1 MTTIGATKVVPLR
14 MKPGDRERINRTRR
28 VLEQD
33 IARLERSLAQ
43 RRSKEGQEATR
54 ATILSKRAQLHRLND
69 YLKVAVPYQVQ
80 RRVKP
85 IPRSHV
91 PRDVA
96 PKGSALHQKQMREA
110 RRMMRKLDKARK
122 QLAQQAAQPL
132 NLKKAP
138 KVVDEKSLQK
148 YMEVMESNKQ
158 AIHEMQMK
166 MAAMERQR
174 KLEKETKPP
183 VQEVAKPPALTPME
197 KKEMEEL
204 PKQLDYLQN
213 RLSIVQKNVNMV
225 NGNGFIYHALTFFKK
240 TRRAQA
246 AKWLNGKG
254 FSVKLGEEMTPTK
267 QNVRLQMFDRAS
279 RRRVFKEV
287 PKLTH
292 PDITNIPQRIQSIR
306 NRIAALNKKSAG
318 LGDIHH
324 YTPAP
329 RKSSGF
335 MDRIAADGA
344 KAAHMEQLGA
354 IQHRRSLMG
363 VPNPHR
369 PYAMGRNLGML
380 TVLKQRELQRNNRPK
395 IESNNMAGLRRYTN
409 AQYAR
414 ESRARAEQES
424 KKEVANLA
432 GAFTQTRAVME
443 RMVR

>member
-91 PRDVA
+91 QRDVA
-96 PKGSALHQKQMREA
+96 PKGSALHQKRMREA
-110 RRMMRKLDKARK
+110 RRMMKKLEKARK
-122 QLAQQAAQPL
+122 QLAQQAAQAP

-138 KVVDEKSLQK
+138 KVVDERSLQK

-166 MAAMERQR
+166 MAAMERQK
-174 KLEKETKPP
+174 KLEKETKPL
-183 VQEVAKPPALTPME
+183 VREVAKPPSLTPME
-197 KKEMEEL
+197 KKEREDL
-204 PKQLDYLQN
+204 PKQLEHLRLRYSDVN
-213 RLSIVQKNVNMV
+213 RVVKRMNQDGYM
-225 NGNGFIYHALTFFKK
+225 
-240 TRRAQA
+240 RRALSMFQRTRDKRFA
-246 AKWLNGKG
+246 DEFDKRNISLKIATEL
-254 FSVKLGEEMTPTK
+254 TPTPQK
-267 QNVRLQMFDRAS
+267 VTVKGWGRKWQMQ
-279 RRRVFKEV
+279 
-287 PKLTH
+287 KLTH
-292 PDITNIPQRIQSIR
+292 PDMTNIPQKMQSIR
-306 NRIAALNKKSAG
+306 NRIAALNKKKAG

>member
-69 YLKVAVPYQVQ
+69 YLKVAAPYQVQ

-85 IPRSHV
+85 IPKSHV

-148 YMEVMESNKQ
+148 YTEVMESNRK

-166 MAAMERQR
+166 MASMERQR

-197 KKEMEEL
+197 KKEMEDL
-204 PKQLDYLQN
+204 PKQLAYLQN

-225 NGNGFIYHALTFFKK
+225 NNRSNGEIRVLLMMFKNK
-240 TRRAQA
+240 KSRDL
-246 AKWLNGKG
+246 LNKLNKEG
-254 FSVKLGEEMTPTK
+254 FSVRLGMEMTPT
-267 QNVRLQMFDRAS
+267 
-279 RRRVFKEV
+279 RRRMSTSYQGRRIFVNQ
-287 PKLTH
+287 LTH
-292 PDITNIPQRIQSIR
+292 PDLTNIPQKMLSIQ
-306 NRIAALNKKSAG
+306 NRIAALNKKKAG

-329 RKSSGF
+329 RKSSGLH
-335 MDRIAADGA
+335 G
-344 KAAHMEQLGA
+344 
-354 IQHRRSLMG
+354 
-363 VPNPHR
+363 
-369 PYAMGRNLGML
+369 PYC
-380 TVLKQRELQRNNRPK
+380 
-395 IESNNMAGLRRYTN
+395 
-409 AQYAR
+409 
-414 ESRARAEQES
+414 SRWR
-424 KKEVANLA
+424 
-432 GAFTQTRAVME
+432 
-443 RMVR
+443 

>member
-85 IPRSHV
+85 IPKSHV

-96 PKGSALHQKQMREA
+96 PKGSALHQKRMREA
-110 RRMMRKLDKARK
+110 QRMMQKMEKARK
-122 QLAQQAAQPL
+122 QLAQQAAQAP

-148 YMEVMESNKQ
+148 YIEVMESNKQ

-166 MAAMERQR
+166 MAAMERQK
-174 KLEKETKPP
+174 KLEKETKPK
-183 VQEVAKPPALTPME
+183 VVEVAKAPALTPME
-197 KKEMEEL
+197 KKEMEDL
-204 PKQLDYLQN
+204 PKQLTYLKQ
-213 RLSIVQKNVNMV
+213 RLSVVQKNVNMV
-225 NGNGFIYHALTFFKK
+225 NKSGTIYHGLMRFKK
-240 TRRAQA
+240 SNSRG
-246 AKWLNGKG
+246 WLNWLNSKG
-254 FSVKLGEEMTPTK
+254 FSVRLGTEMVPTR
-267 QNVRLQMFDRAS
+267 QRIRLKIGS
-279 RRRVFKEV
+279 RSMWVN
-287 PKLTH
+287 KLTH
-292 PDITNIPQRIQSIR
+292 PDLTNIPQKIQSIQ
-306 NRIAALNKKSAG
+306 NRIAALNKKKAG

-395 IESNNMAGLRRYTN
+395 IESNNMAGLRRYTH

>member
-85 IPRSHV
+85 IPRSNV
-91 PRDVA
+91 QRDVA
-96 PKGSALHQKQMREA
+96 PKGSTLHQKQMREA

-122 QLAQQAAQPL
+122 QLAAQAAQPP

-138 KVVDEKSLQK
+138 KVVDERSLQK

-166 MAAMERQR
+166 MTSMERQK
-174 KLEKETKPP
+174 KLEKETKPK
-183 VQEVAKPPALTPME
+183 VVEVAKPPALTPME
-197 KKEMEEL
+197 QKEAVEL
-204 PKQLDYLQN
+204 PKQLEHL
-213 RLSIVQKNVNMV
+213 RLRHSDVYRVVKRMNVDGYMRR
-225 NGNGFIYHALTFFKK
+225 ALTMFNK
-240 TRRAQA
+240 TRDKRYADEFNKRNISLKIA
-246 AKWLNGKG
+246 TEL
-254 FSVKLGEEMTPTK
+254 TPTPQK
-267 QNVRLQMFDRAS
+267 VTVTGWGRKWQMQ
-279 RRRVFKEV
+279 
-287 PKLTH
+287 KLTH
-292 PDITNIPQRIQSIR
+292 PDMANIPQKMQSIR
-306 NRIAALNKKSAG
+306 NRIAALSKKKAG

-335 MDRIAADGA
+335 MERIAADGVQ
-344 KAAHMEQLGA
+344 AAQMEQLGA

-380 TVLKQRELQRNNRPK
+380 TVLKQRELQRINRPK
-395 IESNNMAGLRRYTN
+395 IEANSMAGLRRYTN

>member
-1 MTTIGATKVVPLR
+1 MIENESTVRVAYLS
-14 MKPGDRERINRTRR
+14 RT
-28 VLEQD
+28 LLD
-33 IARLERSLAQ
+33 SSALAQ

-85 IPRSHV
+85 IPKSHV

-148 YMEVMESNKQ
+148 YTEVMESNKK

-166 MAAMERQR
+166 MASMERQR

-197 KKEMEEL
+197 KKEMEDL
-204 PKQLDYLQN
+204 PKQLAYLQN

-225 NGNGFIYHALTFFKK
+225 NNRRNGEIYVLLMMFKRNNNRDTLMK
-240 TRRAQA
+240 LNRA
-246 AKWLNGKG
+246 G
-254 FSVKLGEEMTPTK
+254 FSVRLGTEMTPT
-267 QNVRLQMFDRAS
+267 S
-279 RRRVFKEV
+279 RKMSMSYRGRRIFVNQ
-287 PKLTH
+287 LTH
-292 PDITNIPQRIQSIR
+292 PDLKNIPQKIQSIQ
-306 NRIAALNKKSAG
+306 NRIAALNKKKAG

>member
-91 PRDVA
+91 PREIP
-96 PKGSALHQKQMREA
+96 PKGSALLRRQMREA
-110 RRMMRKLDKARK
+110 RRMMRKLEKARK
-122 QLAQQAAQPL
+122 QLAKQAAPPP
-132 NLKKAP
+132 NLQKAP

-148 YMEVMESNKQ
+148 YMEVMEANKQ

-174 KLEKETKPP
+174 KLERETKPP
-183 VQEVAKPPALTPME
+183 VQEVPKPPALTPME

-204 PKQLDYLQN
+204 PKQLIHLQN
-213 RLSIVQKNVNMV
+213 RLSTVQKNVNMV
-225 NGNGFIYHALTFFKK
+225 NNDGAIYYGIMNFKRTNSK
-240 TRRAQA
+240 N
-246 AKWLNGKG
+246 WLNFLQRRD
-254 FSVKLGEEMTPTK
+254 FSVKLGKEMTPTK
-267 QNVRLQMFDRAS
+267 ERIRLKMFNFTRT
-279 RRRVFKEV
+279 VN
-287 PKLTH
+287 KLTH
-292 PDITNIPQRIQSIR
+292 PDITNIPQKIQSIQ
-306 NRIAALNKKSAG
+306 NRIAALNKKKAG

-324 YTPAP
+324 YTPTP

-335 MDRIAADGA
+335 MDRVAADGIR
-344 KAAHMEQLGA
+344 AAHMEQLGT

-369 PYAMGRNLGML
+369 PYAMGRNLGLL
-380 TVLKQRELQRNNRPK
+380 TVHKQRQLQRNNRPK
-395 IESNNMAGLRRYTN
+395 IEANNMAGLRRYTN

>member
-1 MTTIGATKVVPLR
+1 MTTIGATKVVPLY
-14 MKPGDRERINRTRR
+14 MKPGDKARIDRTRR

-69 YLKVAVPYQVQ
+69 YLKVAVPHQVQ
-80 RRVKP
+80 PRIKP
-85 IPRSHV
+85 IPRSHI
-91 PRDVA
+91 PREMP
-96 PKGSALHQKQMREA
+96 PKGSALLRKQMREA
-110 RRMMRKLDKARK
+110 RRMMRKLEEARK
-122 QLAQQAAQPL
+122 QLAKQAAQPP
-132 NLKKAP
+132 NLQKAP

-148 YMEVMESNKQ
+148 YIEVMESNKE

-166 MAAMERQR
+166 MAAMERQK
-174 KLEKETKPP
+174 KLEKETKPK
-183 VQEVAKPPALTPME
+183 VVEVAKPPALTPME
-197 KKEMEEL
+197 KKEMEDL
-204 PKQLDYLQN
+204 PKQLEHLQK
-213 RLSIVQKNVNMV
+213 RLSDVNRVVKRM
-225 NGNGFIYHALTFFKK
+225 NEDGYM
-240 TRRAQA
+240 RRALSMFQRTRMKRYA
-246 AKWLNGKG
+246 NEFAKRDISLKIATE
-254 FSVKLGEEMTPTK
+254 LIPTSEK
-267 QNVRLQMFDRAS
+267 TTVSAFNRKFVMQ
-279 RRRVFKEV
+279 
-287 PKLTH
+287 KLTH
-292 PDITNIPQRIQSIR
+292 PDMKNIPQRMQSIR
-306 NRIAALNKKSAG
+306 NRIAALNKKKAG

-335 MDRIAADGA
+335 MDRVVSDGLQ
-344 KAAHMEQLGA
+344 AAHMEQLGA

-369 PYAMGRNLGML
+369 PYAMGRNLGLL
-380 TVLKQRELQRNNRPK
+380 TVHKQRQLQRKNRPK
-395 IESNNMAGLRRYTN
+395 IEANNMAGLRRYTN

>member
-1 MTTIGATKVVPLR
+1 MRTIGATKIVPLR

-80 RRVKP
+80 PRTKP
-85 IPRSHV
+85 IPKSHV
-91 PRDVA
+91 QRQVA
-96 PKGSALHQKQMREA
+96 PKGSALHQKQMHEA

-122 QLAQQAAQPL
+122 QLKAKAAQPL
-132 NLKKAP
+132 NLQKAP
-138 KVVDEKSLQK
+138 KVVDERSLQK
-148 YMEVMESNKQ
+148 HMEVMEANKQ

-166 MAAMERQR
+166 MASMERQR
-174 KLEKETKPP
+174 KLEKETKPK
-183 VQEVAKPPALTPME
+183 VVEVPKPPALTPME
-197 KKEMEEL
+197 KKEMADL
-204 PKQLDYLQN
+204 PKQSAHLKARYDA
-213 RLSIVQKNVNMV
+213 VQKVVKRMNEDGYM
-225 NGNGFIYHALTFFKK
+225 
-240 TRRAQA
+240 RRALIMFGRTRDKRYA
-246 AKWLNGKG
+246 DEFNKRNISLKIATEL
-254 FSVKLGEEMTPTK
+254 TPTPQK
-267 QNVRLQMFDRAS
+267 VTVTGWGRKWQMQR
-279 RRRVFKEV
+279 
-287 PKLTH
+287 LTH
-292 PDITNIPQRIQSIR
+292 PDMANIPQKLQSIQ
-306 NRIAALNKKSAG
+306 NRIAALNKKKAG

-335 MDRIAADGA
+335 MERITADGVQ
-344 KAAHMEQLGA
+344 AAQMEQLGA
-354 IQHRRSLMG
+354 IQHHRSLMG

-395 IESNNMAGLRRYTN
+395 IEANSMAGLRRYTN
-409 AQYAR
+409 AQHAR
-414 ESRARAEQES
+414 ESRVRAEQES

>member
-1 MTTIGATKVVPLR
+1 MRTIGATKVVPLR

-69 YLKVAVPYQVQ
+69 YLKVAAPHQVQ

-85 IPRSHV
+85 IPKSHV

-110 RRMMRKLDKARK
+110 RRMMRKMDKARK

-132 NLKKAP
+132 NLKQAP

-166 MAAMERQR
+166 MAAMERQK
-174 KLEKETKPP
+174 KLERETKPK
-183 VQEVAKPPALTPME
+183 VVEVAKAPALTPME
-197 KKEMEEL
+197 QKEMEEL
-204 PKQLDYLQN
+204 PKQLEHIRLRYSDVN
-213 RLSIVQKNVNMV
+213 RVVKRMNVDGYMRR
-225 NGNGFIYHALTFFKK
+225 ALVMFNK
-240 TRRAQA
+240 TRDKRYADEFNKRNISLKIA
-246 AKWLNGKG
+246 TE
-254 FSVKLGEEMTPTK
+254 VTPTPQPVK
-267 QNVRLQMFDRAS
+267 VKGWGREWTMQ
-279 RRRVFKEV
+279 
-287 PKLTH
+287 KLTH
-292 PDITNIPQRIQSIR
+292 PDMVNIPQKMQSIR
-306 NRIAALNKKSAG
+306 NRIAALNKKKAG

-344 KAAHMEQLGA
+344 KATHMEQLGT
-354 IQHRRSLMG
+354 IQHHRSLMG

-395 IESNNMAGLRRYTN
+395 IEANNMAGLRRYTN
-409 AQYAR
+409 AQHAR
-414 ESRARAEQES
+414 ESRVRAEQES

>member
-1 MTTIGATKVVPLR
+1 MTTIGATKVVPLY
-14 MKPGDRERINRTRR
+14 MKPGDKARIDRTRR

-54 ATILSKRAQLHRLND
+54 ATILSKRARLHRLND
-69 YLKVAVPYQVQ
+69 YLKVAVPHQVQ
-80 RRVKP
+80 PRMKP
-85 IPRSHV
+85 IPKSHV

-96 PKGSALHQKQMREA
+96 PKGSALHQKRMREA
-110 RRMMRKLDKARK
+110 QRMMRKLDNARK
-122 QLAQQAAQPL
+122 RLAKQAAQPP
-132 NLKKAP
+132 NLQKAP

-166 MAAMERQR
+166 MAAMARQ
-174 KLEKETKPP
+174 KNLEKEPKPK
-183 VQEVAKPPALTPME
+183 VVEVAKPPALTPME

-204 PKQLDYLQN
+204 PKQLGHLQK
-213 RLSIVQKNVNMV
+213 RLSDVKRNVNMA
-225 NGNGFIYHALTFFKK
+225 NKDGEIYVRLMMFK
-240 TRRAQA
+240 R
-246 AKWLNGKG
+246 LNNRSILNQLNSKG
-254 FSVKLGEEMTPTK
+254 FSVRLGTEMTPTK
-267 QNVRLQMFDRAS
+267 QRVSLSYRG
-279 RRRVFKEV
+279 RRIFVN
-287 PKLTH
+287 KLTH
-292 PDITNIPQRIQSIR
+292 PDLTNIPQKMQSIQ
-306 NRIAALNKKSAG
+306 NRIAALNKKKAG

-324 YTPAP
+324 YTSAP
-329 RKSSGF
+329 RKASGF
-335 MDRIAADGA
+335 MDRVVSDGLQ
-344 KAAHMEQLGA
+344 AAHMEQLGA

-369 PYAMGRNLGML
+369 PYAMGRNLGLL
-380 TVLKQRELQRNNRPK
+380 TVHKQRQLQRNNRPK
-395 IESNNMAGLRRYTN
+395 IEANNMAGLRRYTN

-432 GAFTQTRAVME
+432 GAFTQTRAVMQ

>member
-85 IPRSHV
+85 IPKSHV

-148 YMEVMESNKQ
+148 YTEVMESNKK

-166 MAAMERQR
+166 MASMERQR

-183 VQEVAKPPALTPME
+183 VQEVAKPPVLTPME
-197 KKEMEEL
+197 KKEMEDLPQQLEHLKRRYSDVFRVIKRMNADGYMRQQLVLFNRTRNARFANEFHKRGISLKVATEL
-204 PKQLDYLQN
+204 
-213 RLSIVQKNVNMV
+213 
-225 NGNGFIYHALTFFKK
+225 
-240 TRRAQA
+240 
-246 AKWLNGKG
+246 
-254 FSVKLGEEMTPTK
+254 TPTPQK
-267 QNVRLQMFDRAS
+267 VTVTGWNRKWQVQ
-279 RRRVFKEV
+279 
-287 PKLTH
+287 KLTH
-292 PDITNIPQRIQSIR
+292 PDMTNIPQKMQSIR

-395 IESNNMAGLRRYTN
+395 IESNNMAGLRRYTH

>member
-85 IPRSHV
+85 IPRTHV
-91 PRDVA
+91 QRDVA
-96 PKGSALHQKQMREA
+96 PKGSALHQKRMREA
-110 RRMMRKLDKARK
+110 RRMMKKMEKARK
-122 QLAQQAAQPL
+122 QLAQQAAQAP

-148 YMEVMESNKQ
+148 YTEVMESNKQ

-197 KKEMEEL
+197 KKEMEDL
-204 PKQLDYLQN
+204 PKQLEHLKRRYSDVFRVIKRMNADGYMRHQLVMFN
-213 RLSIVQKNVNMV
+213 
-225 NGNGFIYHALTFFKK
+225 K
-240 TRRAQA
+240 TRNARF
-246 AKWLNGKG
+246 AKEFEKRNISLK
-254 FSVKLGEEMTPTK
+254 VATELTPTPQK
-267 QNVRLQMFDRAS
+267 VTVTGWGRKWQVQ
-279 RRRVFKEV
+279 
-287 PKLTH
+287 KLTH
-292 PDITNIPQRIQSIR
+292 PDMTNIPQKMQSIR
-306 NRIAALNKKSAG
+306 NRIAALNKKKAG

-395 IESNNMAGLRRYTN
+395 IESNNMAGLRRYTH